1 MDSSKGI
8 QRKSEFNK
16 VTENQRTGGNP
27 NLSSKIPSTAIMS
40 LVMSTCLFWVC
51 LVVFYEEPLRE
62 LFNMSVSTRK
72 LFLYLLSNKYFLEPP
87 QSWHFFL

>member
-40 LVMSTCLFWVC
+40 LVMSTCLF
-51 LVVFYEEPLRE
+51 
-62 LFNMSVSTRK
+62 
-72 LFLYLLSNKYFLEPP
+72 
-87 QSWHFFL
+87 